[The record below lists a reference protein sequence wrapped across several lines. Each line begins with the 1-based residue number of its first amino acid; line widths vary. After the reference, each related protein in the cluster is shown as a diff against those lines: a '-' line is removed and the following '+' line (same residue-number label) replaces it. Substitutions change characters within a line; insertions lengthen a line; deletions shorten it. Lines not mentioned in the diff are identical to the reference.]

1 MFVLLCFIIWLIN
14 LDSLLKIDNIYF
26 AKMVHRIY
34 PAQLQLIKHNASDTE
49 APFLDFY
56 ISICNGIVATD
67 IFDKMII
74 LILI

>member
-1 MFVLLCFIIWLIN
+1 MLVLLCFIIWLRN
-14 LDSLLKIDNIYF
+14 LDNLHKIDNIYF

-34 PAQLQLIKHNASDTE
+34 PAQLQLIKHNSSDTE
-49 APFLDFY
+49 GLSLDFY

-67 IFDKMII
+67 IFDKRII